1 MNAQFRDY
9 NIILDSIDGDLSK
22 FEAVKKMPFAEWSI
36 LENRRRVAKMEKDN
50 KNNLK
55 L

>member
-9 NIILDSIDGDLSK
+9 NVLLDSVDGDLNK
-22 FEAVKKMPFAEWSI
+22 FEVVKKMPFAEWSI